1 MSKAAAESSNSDD
14 YDLIWIIPGPFKKI
28 LLTLIFFVLLAIE
41 NFMNF
46 KILKIFLLSYITPSV
61 ILYYG

>member
-1 MSKAAAESSNSDD
+1 MSKAVAESSNSD
-14 YDLIWIIPGPFKKI
+14 YFDLIWIIPGPFKKI